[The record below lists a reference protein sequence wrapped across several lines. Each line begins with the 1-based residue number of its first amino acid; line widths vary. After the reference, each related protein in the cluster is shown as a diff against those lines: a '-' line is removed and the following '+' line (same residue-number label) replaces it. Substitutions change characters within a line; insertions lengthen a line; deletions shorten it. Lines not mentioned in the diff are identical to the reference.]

1 MKPAT
6 QPRRPV
12 VDARAAV
19 LRCLRVALAGMRAG
33 AWGLELDA
41 HPANDTSPTKPNA
54 PPR

>member
-6 QPRRPV
+6 QPRRPA

-33 AWGLELDA
+33 AWGLELA
-41 HPANDTSPTKPNA
+41 AQPANDARPK
-54 PPR
+54 